1 MKGDNLT
8 MTFTD
13 KIRGRIDAIASRVS
27 LPPAAVYAAIAVAL
41 LAALSLAVG
50 LASTPRGQRAPA
62 RQQPAPISLTAA
74 APVAPQTSAP
84 PAAVAP
90 VPQPTAALDAP
101 YPISAAMKRG
111 TLAREIYAIPGA
123 GGDQVPVQLQSD
135 TPARVSWACDARGA
149 DAAIRAASNSTA
161 LRLRC
166 EGYVRVRAATGPHV
180 LALECRSRRA
190 GGLTDTAIAVDDGFP
205 VREKPAWLSREVTGL
220 QQVPLSQ
227 GFHKIAV
234 SLVMTDPSAMCQIL
248 VRDPGGPAL
257 RQVTPYVAV
266 VKSSGGQ

>member
-62 RQQPAPISLTAA
+62 RRQPAPISLTAA

-101 YPISAAMKRG
+101 YPIAAAMKRG
-111 TLAREIYAIPGA
+111 TLAREIYAIQGA

-135 TPARVSWACDARGA
+135 TPARVSWACDSRGA
-149 DAAIRAASNSTA
+149 DAAIRAASNATA

-166 EGYVRVRAATGPHV
+166 EGYVRVPAAGQHA
-180 LALECRSRRA
+180 LALECLSRRS
-190 GGLTDTAIAVDDGFP
+190 GGITDTAIAVDDGFP
-205 VREKPAWLSREVTGL
+205 VHEKPVWLSREVTGL
-220 QQVPLSQ
+220 QQVPLSP

-248 VRDPGGPAL
+248 VRDPGWPAL
-257 RQVTPYVAV
+257 RQVTPYLAVA
-266 VKSSGGQ
+266 KSSGGQ